1 MKAIRFHEYGGPEVL
16 REEDIADAEPG
27 PGQALV
33 EVKAVGLNHLDLFVR
48 SGLPGIKSVMPHIGG
63 CDFTGVVKALGPGA
77 KGVEVGQ
84 RVIDFPVQSY
94 GGVPFYMCD
103 DPPPGTFELIG
114 EQSNGAMCESIAVDT
129 PNLQPLPDALSFEEG
144 AAIPIVFI
152 TAWRMLTERAN
163 LRQGETLLVQGA
175 GSGVGTAAIQIGR
188 LIGARVIACTST
200 PEKMERARELGAD
213 EVINYRLESISKSVR
228 ELTGKNGA
236 DVVFEHVGDATWGE
250 SVKSAAYHGRIVTCG
265 ATTGFEGKT
274 NLAMV
279 FAKQLT
285 VLGST
290 MGSLPTFKKVL
301 RHLGEG
307 TLKPVI
313 DRVLP
318 MDLEEVREAHETLE
332 KGDQFGKIVFQVGG

>member
-16 REEDIADAEPG
+16 REEDIAEPEAG

-48 SGLPGIKSVMPHIGG
+48 SGLPGIRSVMPHIGG
-63 CDFTGVVKALGPGA
+63 CDFTGVIKALGPGA
-77 KGVEVGQ
+77 KGLEVGQ
-84 RVIDFPVQSY
+84 RVIDYPIQSY
-94 GGVPFYMCD
+94 GGVPFYLCD
-103 DPPPGTFELIG
+103 DPPPGTFEILG
-114 EQSNGAMCESIAVDT
+114 EQSNGAMCELIAVDM
-129 PNLQPLPDALSFEEG
+129 PNLQPLPEGLSYEEG

-152 TAWRMLTERAN
+152 TAWRMLTERAD
-163 LRQGETLLVQGA
+163 LRTGETLLVQGA
-175 GSGVGTAAIQIGR
+175 GSGVGTAAIQIGK

-200 PEKMERARELGAD
+200 IEKMERARALGAD
-213 EVINYRLESISKSVR
+213 EMINYREESISR
-228 ELTGKNGA
+228 RIRDITGKKGV
-236 DVVFEHVGDATWGE
+236 DVVFEHVGDATWEE
-250 SVKSAAYHGRIVTCG
+250 SIKSAAYHGRIVTCG

-290 MGSLPTFKKVL
+290 MGSLATFKKVL

-313 DRVLP
+313 DRILP
-318 MDLEEVREAHETLE
+318 LNLESVRGAHESLE
-332 KGDQFGKIVFQVGG
+332 SGEQFGKIVFQVGV